1 MIYSLKTKREVHP
14 RYATLNEDER
24 GNDLSGGGSV
34 KNETKAYLN
43 SKTITIGPK

>member
-24 GNDLSGGGSV
+24 GFNNYEQQELDCTETGS
-34 KNETKAYLN
+34 KDFDPCNY
-43 SKTITIGPK
+43 